1 MCTPRIYKLEL
12 RVLKLEIFSY
22 MLFLS
27 AHRSSRCSISHA
39 CVIAYLKKT
48 PFATMA
54 FVLYFLFLT
63 NKEFIVLL
71 LSVFYWCSDL
81 SKHAACNHT
90 HTIYHGIWGVF
101 DRVQS
106 WNEQHYVDGWH
117 THILVLLLL
126 LLLLLPLVLRCAA
139 VVLLMLL
146 CCCAAAAAAAR
157 VLLFFIPHLLLAL
170 RLHTSL
176 AGASHET
183 NAATTCCQQRS
194 YVRSHKN
201 TSDSQIFTL
210 LQKPI
215 MKSSIR
221 FSDSYHPTR
230 FASAL
235 LLPTSHWSLPI
246 PSFPRSY
253 QQTCVYAR
261 VS

>member
-1 MCTPRIYKLEL
+1 
-12 RVLKLEIFSY
+12 
-22 MLFLS
+22 
-27 AHRSSRCSISHA
+27 
-39 CVIAYLKKT
+39 
-48 PFATMA
+48 MA

-157 VLLFFIPHLLLAL
+157 ALLFFYTAFVACIAITHITGRCEP
-170 RLHTSL
+170 RDQ
-176 AGASHET
+176 
-183 NAATTCCQQRS
+183 CCHH
-194 YVRSHKN
+194 V
-201 TSDSQIFTL
+201 
-210 LQKPI
+210 
-215 MKSSIR
+215 
-221 FSDSYHPTR
+221 
-230 FASAL
+230 
-235 LLPTSHWSLPI
+235 LPTAKL
-246 PSFPRSY
+246 R
-253 QQTCVYAR
+253 ALA
-261 VS
+261 